1 MRRTTVASILLL
13 TAGTGPTV
21 TAPHGDQGPY
31 QSGAPLPAFIDGQ
44 RLRTFAF
51 DPHTRRLFAGSDRGH
66 FWADLA
72 AAEPHFVGPIGPP
85 DIYRIEIALN
95 INRVFYYTDDLVGYL
110 PSREPGNPTTIAR
123 GVYSHATWP
132 TSRRG
137 ESSTSRLESRSCA
150 FTTACPASADLTSL
164 CRAGDGE
171 GLEAIPGRVFLGVG
185 SKDGLYAIEASTHRL
200 RPFPITGR
208 VVTPVYI
215 DADVSG
221 RYLFLMY
228 SRDIVAVDVD
238 KAAVVGR
245 VVTPSPPTIAFDA
258 GTGLLVVTH
267 ADETKPPA
275 RVLVFRI
282 GLGGLEEVAELR
294 NPPLGRVGVEPLE
307 HGFLQS
313 GEFSMIVWRAEP
325 KRKSSVMVRP

>member
-1 MRRTTVASILLL
+1 
-13 TAGTGPTV
+13 
-21 TAPHGDQGPY
+21 
-31 QSGAPLPAFIDGQ
+31 LPAFIDGQ

-51 DPHTRRLFAGSDRGH
+51 DPHTRRLFAGSDRGL

-95 INRVFYYTDDLVGYL
+95 INRAFYYTDDLVGYL

-123 GVYSHATWP
+123 GVLARDMAYEP
-132 TSRRG
+132 TRRELYVAAREPFVRLYDGLSG
-137 ESSTSRLESRSCA
+137 ERG
-150 FTTACPASADLTSL
+150 PDIPVP
-164 CRAGDGE
+164 GWYGE

-185 SKDGLYAIEASTHRL
+185 SKDGLYAIEAATHEL

-221 RYLFLMY
+221 RYLFLTY
-228 SRDIVAVDVD
+228 SRDIVAVDIA

-267 ADETKPPA
+267 VDVTRPPA
-275 RVLVFRI
+275 RVLVYRI
-282 GLGGLEEVAELR
+282 GAGGLEQEAELR

-307 HGFLQS
+307 HGFLQT
-313 GEFSMIVWRAEP
+313 GEFSLIVWKAEP
-325 KRKSSVMVRP
+325 TRKSGIVVRR

>member
-13 TAGTGPTV
+13 TAVLGPTV

-31 QSGAPLPAFIDGQ
+31 QSGATLPAFIDGQ

-51 DPHTRRLFAGSDRGH
+51 DPHTRRLFAGSDRGL

-123 GVYSHATWP
+123 GVLARDMAYEP
-132 TSRRG
+132 TRRELYVAAREPFVRLYDGLSG
-137 ESSTSRLESRSCA
+137 ERG
-150 FTTACPASADLTSL
+150 PDIPVP
-164 CRAGDGE
+164 GWYGE

-221 RYLFLMY
+221 RYLFLTY